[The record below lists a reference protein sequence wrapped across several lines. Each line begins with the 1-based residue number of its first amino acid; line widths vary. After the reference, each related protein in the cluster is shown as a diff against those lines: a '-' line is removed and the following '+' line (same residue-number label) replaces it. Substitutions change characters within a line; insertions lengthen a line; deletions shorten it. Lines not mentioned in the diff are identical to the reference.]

1 MQGAVAQTE
10 PSAGERE
17 GPAPRMRFT
26 TCFKRPQRS
35 TGRSRCHPQG
45 ALMRHYQL
53 DRALMPLKLLLQLS
67 VRNILRHRR
76 RNGMLL
82 AAIVVAVAAVVC
94 TSALIRGF
102 QYDMADAA
110 VANLTGHVKI
120 MAPGYRDD
128 PNIQK
133 SFQLAENW
141 RPDVD
146 DEELA
151 GWAARVRVPAVI
163 MSERGTRGVQFVG
176 IDPGQEHISF
186 VGSVAVAGERLAD
199 GSDGR
204 ILVGKAL
211 ADQLETGAGR
221 RLVIITQG
229 ADGLNREA
237 GFRIAGLYDAE
248 GTGLEKMFVF
258 TGVSALQKLV
268 GADVYTEIS
277 IRLRREPALF
287 QLKASLLD
295 FFTGLDVFSWQ
306 ELEPQAA
313 AMFVFADSAFF
324 IWYFVMMGA
333 LVFGLVNTLVTS
345 VMERVRELGMLRA
358 LGMRSRAVVA
368 QVVLESSVLM
378 SIGVA
383 AGLAGGWLLILAMGD
398 GIDLTQWAEGVEAFG
413 LRGILQPVPLADDM
427 LLIGAMSVVLGIV
440 ASLYPALRIVR
451 IKPLEALRR

>member
-1 MQGAVAQTE
+1 
-10 PSAGERE
+10 
-17 GPAPRMRFT
+17 
-26 TCFKRPQRS
+26 
-35 TGRSRCHPQG
+35 
-45 ALMRHYQL
+45 
-53 DRALMPLKLLLQLS
+53 MPLKLLLQLS
-67 VRNILRHRR
+67 VRNILRHKR

-82 AAIVVAVAAVVC
+82 AAIIVAVAAVVC
-94 TSALIRGF
+94 MSAFIRGF

-120 MAPGYRDD
+120 LAPGYRDD
-128 PNIQK
+128 PNIRK
-133 SFQLAENW
+133 SFALAETW

-146 DEELA
+146 EEALA

-176 IDPGQEHISF
+176 IDPGQEDISF
-186 VGSVAVAGERLAD
+186 IGSAAVDGERLAD
-199 GSDGR
+199 RSDGR
-204 ILVGKAL
+204 ILVGQAL
-211 ADQLETGAGR
+211 ADQLETAAGR

-248 GTGLEKMFVF
+248 GTGLEKTFVF
-258 TGVSALQKLV
+258 TGVTALQSMV
-268 GADVYTEIS
+268 GADVFTEIS

-287 QLKASLLD
+287 QLKASLME
-295 FFTGLDVFSWQ
+295 FFTGLDVLNWQ

-324 IWYFVMMGA
+324 IWYFIMMGA

-358 LGMRSRAVVA
+358 LGMRSRGVVA

-378 SIGVA
+378 LLGVA
-383 AGLAGGWLLILAMGD
+383 GGITGGWLVIQAMGD
-398 GIDLTQWAEGVEAFG
+398 GLDLSQWAEGVEAFG
-413 LRGILQPVPLADDM
+413 LRGILQPVSLAKDVV
-427 LLIGAMSVVLGIV
+427 LIGAMSVVLGIV

>member
-1 MQGAVAQTE
+1 
-10 PSAGERE
+10 
-17 GPAPRMRFT
+17 
-26 TCFKRPQRS
+26 
-35 TGRSRCHPQG
+35 
-45 ALMRHYQL
+45 
-53 DRALMPLKLLLQLS
+53 MPPKLLLQLS
-67 VRNILRHRR
+67 LRNILRHKR

-82 AAIVVAVAAVVC
+82 AAIVVAVAAVVFM
-94 TSALIRGF
+94 SALIRGF
-102 QYDMADAA
+102 QHDLADAA

-120 MAPGYRDD
+120 LAPGYRDD

-133 SFQLAENW
+133 SFALAETW
-141 RPDVD
+141 QPEVA
-146 DEELA
+146 EEALA

-186 VGSVAVAGERLAD
+186 IGGAPVEGERLANAE
-199 GSDGR
+199 DGR

-211 ADQLETGAGR
+211 AEQLETGLGR
-221 RLVIITQG
+221 RLVLITQG
-229 ADGLNREA
+229 ADGLNRES
-237 GFRIAGLYDAE
+237 GYRIAGLYDAD
-248 GTGLEKMFVF
+248 GTGLEKTFVF
-258 TGVSALQKLV
+258 TGVERLQAMV

-277 IRLRREPALF
+277 IRLRQEPVMF
-287 QLKASLLD
+287 QLKARLVE
-295 FFTGLDVFSWQ
+295 FFTGLEVLNWQ

-324 IWYFVMMGA
+324 IWYFIMMGA

-358 LGMRSRAVVA
+358 LGMRSKGVVA

-378 SIGVA
+378 LIGVA
-383 AGLAGGWLLILAMGD
+383 AGLLAGWLLIVSLGD

-413 LRGILQPVPLADDM
+413 LRGLLQPVPLMGDVV
-427 LLIGAMSVVLGIV
+427 LIGIMSLVLGIV

>member
-1 MQGAVAQTE
+1 
-10 PSAGERE
+10 
-17 GPAPRMRFT
+17 
-26 TCFKRPQRS
+26 
-35 TGRSRCHPQG
+35 
-45 ALMRHYQL
+45 
-53 DRALMPLKLLLQLS
+53 MPLKLLLQLS
-67 VRNILRHRR
+67 VRNILRHKR

-82 AAIVVAVAAVVC
+82 AAIIVAVAAVVC
-94 TSALIRGF
+94 MSAFIRGF

-120 MAPGYRDD
+120 LAPGYRDD
-128 PNIQK
+128 PNIRK
-133 SFQLAENW
+133 SFALAETW

-146 DEELA
+146 EEALA

-176 IDPGQEHISF
+176 IDPGQEDISF
-186 VGSVAVAGERLAD
+186 IGSAAVDGERLAD
-199 GSDGR
+199 RSDGR
-204 ILVGKAL
+204 ILVGQAL
-211 ADQLETGAGR
+211 ADQLETAAGR

-248 GTGLEKMFVF
+248 GTGLEKTFVF
-258 TGVSALQKLV
+258 TGVTALQSMV
-268 GADVYTEIS
+268 GADVFTEIS

-287 QLKASLLD
+287 QLKASLME
-295 FFTGLDVFSWQ
+295 FFTGLDVLNWQ

-324 IWYFVMMGA
+324 IWYFIMMGA

-358 LGMRSRAVVA
+358 LGMRSRGVVA

-378 SIGVA
+378 MLGVA
-383 AGLAGGWLLILAMGD
+383 GGITGGWLVIQAMGD
-398 GIDLTQWAEGVEAFG
+398 GLDLSQWAEGMEAFG
-413 LRGILQPVPLADDM
+413 LRGILQPVSLAKDVV
-427 LLIGAMSVVLGIV
+427 LIGAMSVVLGVV

>member
-1 MQGAVAQTE
+1 
-10 PSAGERE
+10 
-17 GPAPRMRFT
+17 
-26 TCFKRPQRS
+26 
-35 TGRSRCHPQG
+35 
-45 ALMRHYQL
+45 
-53 DRALMPLKLLLQLS
+53 MPLRLLFQLS
-67 VRNILRHRR
+67 VRNILRHKR

-82 AAIVVAVAAVVC
+82 AAIVVAVGAVVC
-94 TSALIRGF
+94 TSSLIRGF

-120 MAPGYRDD
+120 LAPGYLDD

-133 SFQLAENW
+133 SFELAETW

-146 DEELA
+146 EEALA

-176 IDPGQEHISF
+176 IDPEQEHISF
-186 VGSVAVAGERLAD
+186 IGSVAVEGERLAD
-199 GSDGR
+199 ASDGR
-204 ILVGKAL
+204 ILIGRAL

-229 ADGLNREA
+229 ADGLNRES
-237 GFRIAGLYDAE
+237 GFRIGGLYDAD

-258 TGVSALQKLV
+258 TGVDRLQEMV

-277 IRLRREPALF
+277 IRLRGEPVLF
-287 QLKASLLD
+287 QLKASLVE
-295 FFTGLDVFSWQ
+295 FFTGLDVLNWQ
-306 ELEPQAA
+306 ELNPQAA

-324 IWYFVMMGA
+324 IWYFIMMGA

-358 LGMRSRAVVA
+358 LGMRSRGVVA

-378 SIGVA
+378 LIGVA
-383 AGLAGGWLLILAMGD
+383 AGITAGWLAVLAMGD
-398 GIDLTQWAEGVEAFG
+398 GIDLTQWAEGIEAFG
-413 LRGILQPVPLADDM
+413 MRGKLVPVPLTDDIV
-427 LLIGAMSVVLGIV
+427 LIGLMSVVLGVV
-440 ASLYPALRIVR
+440 ASLYPAMRIVR
-451 IKPLEALRR
+451 IKPLDALRR

>member
-1 MQGAVAQTE
+1 
-10 PSAGERE
+10 
-17 GPAPRMRFT
+17 
-26 TCFKRPQRS
+26 
-35 TGRSRCHPQG
+35 
-45 ALMRHYQL
+45 
-53 DRALMPLKLLLQLS
+53 MPLKLLFQLS
-67 VRNILRHRR
+67 VRNIFRHKR

-82 AAIVVAVAAVVC
+82 AAIVVAVGAVVC
-94 TSALIRGF
+94 TSSLIRGF

-120 MAPGYRDD
+120 LAPGYLDD
-128 PNIQK
+128 PNIEK
-133 SFQLAENW
+133 SFELAETW

-176 IDPGQEHISF
+176 IDPAQEHISF
-186 VGSVAVAGERLAD
+186 IGSVAVEGEHLAD
-199 GSDGR
+199 ASDGR
-204 ILVGKAL
+204 ILVGRAL
-211 ADQLETGAGR
+211 AEQLETRAGR

-229 ADGLNREA
+229 ADGLNRES

-258 TGVSALQKLV
+258 TGVDTLQNMV

-277 IRLRREPALF
+277 IRLRRDPVLF
-287 QLKASLLD
+287 QLKASLVE
-295 FFTGLDVFSWQ
+295 FFTGLDVLNWQ

-324 IWYFVMMGA
+324 IWYFIMMGA

-358 LGMRSRAVVA
+358 LGMRSRGVVA

-378 SIGVA
+378 LIGVA
-383 AGLAGGWLLILAMGD
+383 TGIAVGWLAVFSMGD
-398 GIDLTQWAEGVEAFG
+398 GIDLSQWAEGIEAFG
-413 LRGILQPVPLADDM
+413 MRGKLVPVPLADDIV
-427 LLIGAMSVVLGIV
+427 LIGLMSVVLGVV

>member
-1 MQGAVAQTE
+1 
-10 PSAGERE
+10 
-17 GPAPRMRFT
+17 
-26 TCFKRPQRS
+26 
-35 TGRSRCHPQG
+35 
-45 ALMRHYQL
+45 
-53 DRALMPLKLLLQLS
+53 MPLKLLFQLS
-67 VRNILRHRR
+67 VRNIFRHKR

-82 AAIVVAVAAVVC
+82 AAIVVAVGAVVC
-94 TSALIRGF
+94 TSSLIRGF

-120 MAPGYRDD
+120 LAPGYLDD
-128 PNIQK
+128 PNIEK
-133 SFQLAENW
+133 SFELAETW
-141 RPDVD
+141 RPEVD

-176 IDPGQEHISF
+176 IDPAQEHISF
-186 VGSVAVAGERLAD
+186 IGSAAVEGEHLTDAT
-199 GSDGR
+199 DGR
-204 ILVGKAL
+204 ILIGRAL
-211 ADQLETGAGR
+211 AEQLETGAGR

-229 ADGLNREA
+229 HDGLNRES

-258 TGVSALQKLV
+258 TGVDTLQKMV

-277 IRLRREPALF
+277 IRLRRDPVLF
-287 QLKASLLD
+287 QLKASLVE
-295 FFTGLDVFSWQ
+295 FFTGLDVLNWQ

-324 IWYFVMMGA
+324 IWYFIMMGA

-358 LGMRSRAVVA
+358 LGMRSRGVVA

-378 SIGVA
+378 LIGVA
-383 AGLAGGWLLILAMGD
+383 TGIAVGWLAVFSMGD
-398 GIDLTQWAEGVEAFG
+398 GIDLSQWAEGIEAFG
-413 LRGILQPVPLADDM
+413 MRGKLVPVPLADDIV
-427 LLIGAMSVVLGIV
+427 LIGLMSVVLGVV

>member
-1 MQGAVAQTE
+1 
-10 PSAGERE
+10 
-17 GPAPRMRFT
+17 
-26 TCFKRPQRS
+26 
-35 TGRSRCHPQG
+35 
-45 ALMRHYQL
+45 
-53 DRALMPLKLLLQLS
+53 MPLKLLLQLS
-67 VRNILRHRR
+67 VRNILRHKR

-82 AAIVVAVAAVVC
+82 AAIIVAVAAVVC
-94 TSALIRGF
+94 MSAFIRGF

-120 MAPGYRDD
+120 LAPGYRDD
-128 PNIQK
+128 PNIRK
-133 SFQLAENW
+133 SFALAETW

-146 DEELA
+146 EEALA

-176 IDPGQEHISF
+176 IDPGQEDISF
-186 VGSVAVAGERLAD
+186 IGSAAVDGERLAD
-199 GSDGR
+199 RSDGR
-204 ILVGKAL
+204 ILVGQAL
-211 ADQLETGAGR
+211 ADQLETAAGR

-248 GTGLEKMFVF
+248 GTGLEKTFVF
-258 TGVSALQKLV
+258 TGVTALQSMV
-268 GADVYTEIS
+268 GADVFTEIS

-287 QLKASLLD
+287 QLKASLME
-295 FFTGLDVFSWQ
+295 FFTGLDVLNWQ

-324 IWYFVMMGA
+324 IWYFIMMGA

-358 LGMRSRAVVA
+358 LGMRSRGVVA

-378 SIGVA
+378 MLGVA
-383 AGLAGGWLLILAMGD
+383 GGIAGGWLIIQAMGD
-398 GIDLTQWAEGVEAFG
+398 GLDLSQWAEGMEAFG
-413 LRGILQPVPLADDM
+413 LRGILQPVSLAKDVV
-427 LLIGAMSVVLGIV
+427 LIGAMSVVLGVV

>member
-1 MQGAVAQTE
+1 
-10 PSAGERE
+10 
-17 GPAPRMRFT
+17 
-26 TCFKRPQRS
+26 
-35 TGRSRCHPQG
+35 
-45 ALMRHYQL
+45 
-53 DRALMPLKLLLQLS
+53 MPLKLLLQLS

-82 AAIVVAVAAVVC
+82 AAIFVAVAAVVC
-94 TSALIRGF
+94 MSALIRGF
-102 QYDMADAA
+102 QHDMADAA

-120 MAPGYRDD
+120 LAPGYRDD

-133 SFQLAENW
+133 SFALAETW

-146 DEELA
+146 DAALA

-176 IDPGQEHISF
+176 IDPAQEHISF
-186 VGSVAVAGERLAD
+186 IGSAAVLGEQLTDAA
-199 GSDGR
+199 DGR
-204 ILVGKAL
+204 ILVGRAL
-211 ADQLETGAGR
+211 AEQLETGAGR

-237 GFRIAGLYDAE
+237 GFRIAGLYDTD
-248 GTGLEKMFVF
+248 GTGLEKTFVF
-258 TGVSALQKLV
+258 TGVNALQQMV

-287 QLKASLLD
+287 KLKASLVE
-295 FFTGLDVFSWQ
+295 FFTGLDVLNWQ

-324 IWYFVMMGA
+324 IWYFIMMGA

-358 LGMRSRAVVA
+358 LGMRARGVVA
-368 QVVLESSVLM
+368 QVVLESSLLM
-378 SIGVA
+378 LIGVA
-383 AGLAGGWLLILAMGD
+383 AGMVGGWLAIQALGD
-398 GIDLTQWAEGVEAFG
+398 GIDLSQWAEGVEAFG
-413 LRGILQPVPLADDM
+413 LRGMLRPVPQAGDAV
-427 LLIGAMSVVLGIV
+427 LIGTMSVLLGIV
-440 ASLYPALRIVR
+440 ASLYPALRVVR

>member
-1 MQGAVAQTE
+1 
-10 PSAGERE
+10 
-17 GPAPRMRFT
+17 
-26 TCFKRPQRS
+26 
-35 TGRSRCHPQG
+35 
-45 ALMRHYQL
+45 
-53 DRALMPLKLLLQLS
+53 MPLKLLLQLS
-67 VRNILRHRR
+67 VRNILRHKR

-82 AAIVVAVAAVVC
+82 AAIIVAVAAVVC
-94 TSALIRGF
+94 MSAFIRGF
-102 QYDMADAA
+102 QYDMADVA

-120 MAPGYRDD
+120 LAPGYRDD
-128 PNIQK
+128 PNIRK
-133 SFQLAENW
+133 SFALAETW

-146 DEELA
+146 DEALA

-176 IDPGQEHISF
+176 IDPGQEDISF
-186 VGSVAVAGERLAD
+186 IGSAAVVGERLAD
-199 GSDGR
+199 RSDGR
-204 ILVGKAL
+204 ILVGQAL
-211 ADQLETGAGR
+211 ADQLETAAGR

-248 GTGLEKMFVF
+248 GTGLEKTFVF
-258 TGVSALQKLV
+258 TGVTALQSMV
-268 GADVYTEIS
+268 GADVFTEIS

-287 QLKASLLD
+287 QLKASLME
-295 FFTGLDVFSWQ
+295 FFTGLDVLNWQ

-324 IWYFVMMGA
+324 IWYFIMMGA

-358 LGMRSRAVVA
+358 LGMRSRGVVA

-378 SIGVA
+378 MLGVA
-383 AGLAGGWLLILAMGD
+383 GGITGGWLIIQAMGD
-398 GIDLTQWAEGVEAFG
+398 GLDLSQWAEGMEAFG
-413 LRGILQPVPLADDM
+413 LRGILQPVSLAKDVV
-427 LLIGAMSVVLGIV
+427 LIGAMSVVLGVV

>member
-1 MQGAVAQTE
+1 
-10 PSAGERE
+10 
-17 GPAPRMRFT
+17 
-26 TCFKRPQRS
+26 
-35 TGRSRCHPQG
+35 
-45 ALMRHYQL
+45 
-53 DRALMPLKLLLQLS
+53 MPIKLLLQLS
-67 VRNILRHRR
+67 VRNILRHKR

-94 TSALIRGF
+94 MSAMIRGF

-120 MAPGYRDD
+120 LAPGYRDD

-133 SFQLAENW
+133 SFVLAETW
-141 RPDVD
+141 QPDVD
-146 DEELA
+146 SEALA

-176 IDPGQEHISF
+176 IDPRQEHISF
-186 VGSVAVAGERLAD
+186 IGSAPVTGERLAD
-199 GSDGR
+199 ASDRR

-211 ADQLETGAGR
+211 AEQLETGLGR
-221 RLVIITQG
+221 RLVLITQG
-229 ADGLNREA
+229 ADGLNRES

-248 GTGLEKMFVF
+248 GSGLEKAFVF
-258 TGVSALQKLV
+258 TGVNTLQQMV

-277 IRLRREPALF
+277 IRLRREPVMF
-287 QLKASLLD
+287 QLKASLVE
-295 FFTGLDVFSWQ
+295 FFTGLDVLNWQ

-324 IWYFVMMGA
+324 IWYFIMMGA

-358 LGMRSRAVVA
+358 LGMRSRGVVA

-378 SIGVA
+378 LIGVT
-383 AGLAGGWLLILAMGD
+383 AGLVAGWLIILSLGD
-398 GIDLTQWAEGVEAFG
+398 GVDLTQWAEGVEAFG
-413 LRGILQPVPLADDM
+413 MRGMLQPVPLVSDIT
-427 LLIGAMSVVLGIV
+427 LIGAMSVVLGIV

>member
-1 MQGAVAQTE
+1 
-10 PSAGERE
+10 
-17 GPAPRMRFT
+17 
-26 TCFKRPQRS
+26 
-35 TGRSRCHPQG
+35 
-45 ALMRHYQL
+45 
-53 DRALMPLKLLLQLS
+53 MPLRLLFQLS
-67 VRNILRHRR
+67 VRNILRHKR

-82 AAIVVAVAAVVC
+82 AAIVVAVGAVVC
-94 TSALIRGF
+94 TSSLIRGF

-120 MAPGYRDD
+120 LAPGYLDD

-133 SFQLAENW
+133 SFELAETW

-146 DEELA
+146 EEALA

-163 MSERGTRGVQFVG
+163 MSERGIRGVQFVG
-176 IDPGQEHISF
+176 IDPKQEHISF
-186 VGSVAVAGERLAD
+186 IGSVAVEGERLAD
-199 GSDGR
+199 ASDGR
-204 ILVGKAL
+204 ILVGRAL

-229 ADGLNREA
+229 ADGLNRES
-237 GFRIAGLYDAE
+237 GFRIAGLYDAD

-258 TGVSALQKLV
+258 TGVHRLQEMV

-277 IRLRREPALF
+277 IRLRREPVLF
-287 QLKASLLD
+287 QLKASLVE
-295 FFTGLDVFSWQ
+295 FFTGLDVLNWQ
-306 ELEPQAA
+306 ELNPQAA

-324 IWYFVMMGA
+324 IWYFIMMGA

-358 LGMRSRAVVA
+358 LGMRSRGVVA

-378 SIGVA
+378 FIGVA
-383 AGLAGGWLLILAMGD
+383 VGITAGWLAVLAMGD
-398 GIDLTQWAEGVEAFG
+398 GIDLTQWAEGIEAFG
-413 LRGILQPVPLADDM
+413 MRGRLVPVPLADDIV
-427 LLIGAMSVVLGIV
+427 LIGVMSVVLGVV
-440 ASLYPALRIVR
+440 ASLYPAMRIVR

>member
-1 MQGAVAQTE
+1 
-10 PSAGERE
+10 
-17 GPAPRMRFT
+17 
-26 TCFKRPQRS
+26 
-35 TGRSRCHPQG
+35 
-45 ALMRHYQL
+45 
-53 DRALMPLKLLLQLS
+53 MPLRLLFQLS
-67 VRNILRHRR
+67 VRNILRHKR

-82 AAIVVAVAAVVC
+82 AAIVVAVGAVVC
-94 TSALIRGF
+94 TSSLIRGF

-120 MAPGYRDD
+120 LAPGYLDD

-133 SFQLAENW
+133 SFELAETW

-146 DEELA
+146 EEALA

-163 MSERGTRGVQFVG
+163 MSERGARGVQFVG
-176 IDPGQEHISF
+176 IDPEQEHISF
-186 VGSVAVAGERLAD
+186 IGSVAVEGERLAD
-199 GSDGR
+199 ASDGR
-204 ILVGKAL
+204 ILVGRAL

-229 ADGLNREA
+229 ADGLNRES
-237 GFRIAGLYDAE
+237 GFRIGGLYDAD

-258 TGVSALQKLV
+258 TGVHRLQEMV

-277 IRLRREPALF
+277 IRLRREPVLF
-287 QLKASLLD
+287 QLKASLVE
-295 FFTGLDVFSWQ
+295 FFTGLDVLNWQ

-313 AMFVFADSAFF
+313 AMFVFADSVFF
-324 IWYFVMMGA
+324 IWYFIMMGA

-358 LGMRSRAVVA
+358 LGMRPRGVVA

-378 SIGVA
+378 FIGVA
-383 AGLAGGWLLILAMGD
+383 VGITAGWLAVLAMGD
-398 GIDLTQWAEGVEAFG
+398 GIDLTQWAEGIEAFG
-413 LRGILQPVPLADDM
+413 MRGKLVPVPLADDIM
-427 LLIGAMSVVLGIV
+427 LIGVMSVFLGVV
-440 ASLYPALRIVR
+440 ASLYPAMRVVR

>member
-1 MQGAVAQTE
+1 
-10 PSAGERE
+10 
-17 GPAPRMRFT
+17 
-26 TCFKRPQRS
+26 
-35 TGRSRCHPQG
+35 
-45 ALMRHYQL
+45 
-53 DRALMPLKLLLQLS
+53 MPLRLLFQLS
-67 VRNILRHRR
+67 VRNILRHKR

-82 AAIVVAVAAVVC
+82 AAIVVAVGAVVC
-94 TSALIRGF
+94 TSSLIRGF

-120 MAPGYRDD
+120 LAPGYLDD

-133 SFQLAENW
+133 SFALAENW

-146 DEELA
+146 EEALA

-176 IDPGQEHISF
+176 IDPEQEHISF
-186 VGSVAVAGERLAD
+186 IGSVAVEGERLAD
-199 GSDGR
+199 ASDGR
-204 ILVGKAL
+204 ILVGRAL

-229 ADGLNREA
+229 ADGLNRES
-237 GFRIAGLYDAE
+237 GFRIAGLYDAD
-248 GTGLEKMFVF
+248 GTGLEKLFVF
-258 TGVSALQKLV
+258 TGVDRLQKMV

-277 IRLRREPALF
+277 IRLRREPVLF
-287 QLKASLLD
+287 QLKASLVE
-295 FFTGLDVFSWQ
+295 FFTGLDVLNWQ

-324 IWYFVMMGA
+324 IWYFIMMGA
-333 LVFGLVNTLVTS
+333 LVFGLVNTLITS

-358 LGMRSRAVVA
+358 LGMRPRGVVA

-378 SIGVA
+378 LIGVA
-383 AGLAGGWLLILAMGD
+383 VGITAGWLAVLAMGD
-398 GIDLTQWAEGVEAFG
+398 GIDLTQWAEGIEAFG
-413 LRGILQPVPLADDM
+413 MRGKLVPVPLADDIV
-427 LLIGAMSVVLGIV
+427 LIGVMSVFLGVV
-440 ASLYPALRIVR
+440 ASLYPAMRIVR

>member
-1 MQGAVAQTE
+1 
-10 PSAGERE
+10 
-17 GPAPRMRFT
+17 
-26 TCFKRPQRS
+26 
-35 TGRSRCHPQG
+35 
-45 ALMRHYQL
+45 
-53 DRALMPLKLLLQLS
+53 MPLKLLLQLS
-67 VRNILRHRR
+67 VRNILRHKR

-82 AAIVVAVAAVVC
+82 AAIIVAVAAVVC
-94 TSALIRGF
+94 MSAFIRGF

-120 MAPGYRDD
+120 LAPGYRDD
-128 PNIQK
+128 PNIRK
-133 SFQLAENW
+133 SFALAETW

-146 DEELA
+146 EEALA

-176 IDPGQEHISF
+176 IDPGQEDISF
-186 VGSVAVAGERLAD
+186 IGSAAVDGERLAD
-199 GSDGR
+199 RSDGR
-204 ILVGKAL
+204 ILVGQAL
-211 ADQLETGAGR
+211 ADQLETAAGR

-248 GTGLEKMFVF
+248 GTGLEKTFVF
-258 TGVSALQKLV
+258 TGVTALQSMV
-268 GADVYTEIS
+268 GADVFTEIS

-287 QLKASLLD
+287 QLKASLME
-295 FFTGLDVFSWQ
+295 FFTGLDVLNWQ

-324 IWYFVMMGA
+324 IWYFIMMGA

-358 LGMRSRAVVA
+358 LGMRSRGVVA

-378 SIGVA
+378 MLGVA
-383 AGLAGGWLLILAMGD
+383 GGITGGWLIIQAMGD
-398 GIDLTQWAEGVEAFG
+398 GLDLSQWAEGMEAFG
-413 LRGILQPVPLADDM
+413 LRGILQPVSLAKDVV
-427 LLIGAMSVVLGIV
+427 LIGAMSVVLGVV